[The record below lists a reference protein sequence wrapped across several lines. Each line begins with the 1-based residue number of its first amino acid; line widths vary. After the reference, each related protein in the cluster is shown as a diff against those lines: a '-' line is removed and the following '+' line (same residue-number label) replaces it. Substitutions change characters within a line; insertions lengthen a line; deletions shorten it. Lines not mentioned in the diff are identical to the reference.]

1 MAPKTYLACV
11 EASILAL
18 KEGEGSSRQA
28 ITKYLKTEFG
38 KDDAAALRRTLKK
51 GVADGKLI
59 QAGARFKCAGMEF
72 GAAEKPKVTITD
84 VKEGKGPAAASGDM
98 VVMKY
103 KGTLDDGSTFDQG
116 SNFSFQI
123 DAGEVIKGWDQGIKG
138 MKVGGKRKLHVPSAL
153 GYGKRGAL
161 PEIPPNSD
169 LHFVVDCQKISPA

>member
-11 EASILAL
+11 EASIVAL

-28 ITKYLKTEFG
+28 ITKYLKAEFG

-72 GAAEKPKVTITD
+72 EAAEKPQVTITD
-84 VKEGKGPAAASGDM
+84 VKEGKGPAAASGDR